1 MSQYL
6 DNDSDSRNVLRGLI
20 EFQEHLGGRLTIML
34 LGAIGRPFDV
44 HEISRD
50 VMIRSIETLRTYEPT
65 GARHAIV
72 VT

>member
-1 MSQYL
+1 MSQHL
-6 DNDSDSRNVLRGLI
+6 DKDSDSRNVLRGLI

-34 LGAIGRPFDV
+34 LRNIGQAFDV

-65 GARHAIV
+65 GARHPIV